1 VATRELTYDIVLR
14 TEKAVAEIK
23 SMLAK
28 SNKEAE
34 KQGKT
39 AGENYAK
46 GIKSEIDKLKIDIL
60 QGAKVDKF
68 KLNQLKNEI
77 QAGLASGQLNN
88 TEALGLFN
96 SLFGVAK
103 DQGAEVA
110 KQFSKAFKI
119 TINDRI
125 NKALGNLTQPFKTL
139 TKNLS
144 VDIKNGFNSGLN
156 KIGETSLKDL
166 TENTKNTTA
175 KIIEN
180 IKKIPSQIGD
190 SLVWVKKNILDFDLN
205 KLIYKDFPAFTK
217 QVFNNFKEFA
227 SGAFENLKKL
237 PGFLFNLDLNKVFSG
252 LGGFSSAIQ
261 GGIKNLGNFG
271 SILGDVT
278 SQGINGFGKMASSI
292 AGGLGNALASAG
304 KGALNLAGNL
314 AGGVT
319 TAGVAGVVAG
329 GAGLFGL
336 GAFGLNLASQIQS
349 TRISLET
356 MLGSAEN
363 AKGLMTEITAFA
375 KKTPFNRLELF
386 DYSKQLIGAGIA
398 QKDMISTLN
407 KLGNVAAGSGAPL
420 QNIITNYGQIRA
432 SNRAYTRDLMQFSNF
447 GIPIWEKLAKNM
459 GITVEQLRTG
469 IDTQKI
475 KVNFQEVDKV
485 LKEMTSSGGQY
496 FDLMQKK
503 SGTFEGAMSN
513 LQDTFES
520 MVLKF
525 MGVDDT
531 GDIKQGGFFDMA
543 QDKALKF
550 QGWLM
555 ENEAQIGE
563 WGGKVFTKIG
573 EGMQMAWTNMVQPV
587 LLDLQDWFNNGGKEA
602 IKSFMQNGWQEIVKG
617 FTYFKDVVYPDAK
630 KKLDE
635 FKAYMASE
643 QGKKDIKDFTDFM
656 KGLWE
661 AIKFVAYWSGEAIK
675 GIDGLIGKW
684 RELSNATKLGDS
696 SFSFAG
702 VAANPWVAISQLIG
716 GKRASGGPVD
726 PGKLYEVGENN
737 RAEMLMMNGR
747 QYMIPGNK
755 GQVLNQSQI
764 DNRQIN
770 SGNTNNFY
778 NFTNGGN
785 EFTPSYMT

>member
-46 GIKSEIDKLKIDIL
+46 GVKSEIDKLKIDIL

-88 TEALGLFN
+88 AEALGLFN

-125 NKALGNLTQPFKTL
+125 NKILGNLTQPFKTL

-144 VDIKNGFNSGLN
+144 VDIKNGFNYGIN
-156 KIGETSLKDL
+156 EIGKTSLKDL

-217 QVFNNFKEFA
+217 QVFNNFKGFA
-227 SGAFENLKKL
+227 SGAFESLKQLPSVLYNL
-237 PGFLFNLDLNKVFSG
+237 NLNKVFSG

-271 SILGDVT
+271 SILGEIT

-336 GAFGLNLASQIQS
+336 GAFGVNLASQIQS

-386 DYSKQLIGAGIA
+386 DYSKQLIGVGIA
-398 QKDMISTLN
+398 QKDMIGTLN

-432 SNRAYTRDLMQFSNF
+432 SNRAYTQDLKQFSNF

-485 LKEMTSSGGQY
+485 LNQLTSSGGQY

-531 GDIKQGGFFDMA
+531 GNIKEGSFFDIA

-573 EGMQMAWTNMVQPV
+573 QGMQMAWTDMVQPV

-737 RAEMLMMNGR
+737 RAELLMMNGR

-770 SGNTNNFY
+770 SGNNVTQYIFGNNSLQYDF
-778 NFTNGGN
+778 
-785 EFTPSYMT
+785 

>member
-1 VATRELTYDIVLR
+1 VIQGATVNNQPVATRELTYDVLIR
-14 TEKAVAEIK
+14 LEKGIEAIKSALEKAD
-23 SMLAK
+23 
-28 SNKEAE
+28 KEAE
-34 KQGKT
+34 KQGEK
-39 AGENYAK
+39 AGKSYSK
-46 GIKSEIDKLKIDIL
+46 GFKKGLEQSKIESVFGDLNKKIKNNLK
-60 QGAKVDKF
+60 
-68 KLNQLKNEI
+68 
-77 QAGLASGQLNN
+77 
-88 TEALGLFN
+88 LGL
-96 SLFGVAK
+96 
-103 DQGAEVA
+103 D
-110 KQFSKAFKI
+110 
-119 TINDRI
+119 
-125 NKALGNLTQPFKTL
+125 
-139 TKNLS
+139 
-144 VDIKNGFNSGLN
+144 

-166 TENTKNTTA
+166 VENTKSTTA

-190 SLVWVKKNILDFDLN
+190 SLVWVKKNILDFNLN
-205 KLIYKDFPAFTK
+205 NLIYKDFPAFTK
-217 QVFNNFKEFA
+217 QVFNNFKGFA
-227 SGAFENLKKL
+227 SGAFESLKQLPSVLYNL
-237 PGFLFNLDLNKVFSG
+237 NLNKVFSG

-271 SILGDVT
+271 SVLGGVT
-278 SQGINGFGKMASSI
+278 SQGISGFGKMASSI
-292 AGGLGNALASAG
+292 AGGLGNALAGAG
-304 KGALNLAGNL
+304 KGILDLGKNLAES
-314 AGGVT
+314 AIGGV
-319 TAGVAGVVAG
+319 G
-329 GAGLFGL
+329 GIAKAGLFGGAIAGVGTAGGLAGL
-336 GAFGLNLASQIQS
+336 GAFGLNLASQIQG
-349 TRISLET
+349 TRIGLET

-363 AKGLMTEITAFA
+363 AKSLMKEITAFA
-375 KKTPFNRLELF
+375 KRTPFNRLELF
-386 DYSKQLIGAGIA
+386 DYAKQLTGAGIA
-398 QKDMISTLN
+398 QKDMIGTLN
-407 KLGNVAAGSGAPL
+407 KLGNVASAFNAPL
-420 QNIITNYGQIRA
+420 QNIITNYGEIRA
-432 SNRAYTRDLMQFSNF
+432 GNRALTRDIREFSNK

-459 GITVEQLRTG
+459 GITVAELQRG

-475 KVNFQEVDKV
+475 KVDFEDIDKV
-485 LKEMTSSGGQY
+485 LTEMTSKGGIA
-496 FDLMQKK
+496 FDVMGKK
-503 SGTFEGAMSN
+503 SKTFEGALSN
-513 LQDTFES
+513 IQDTFES
-520 MVLKF
+520 VVLKF

-531 GDIKQGGFFDMA
+531 GDIKQGGFFDLA

-550 QGWLM
+550 QMWL
-555 ENEAQIGE
+555 EANSETIGN
-563 WGGKVFTKIG
+563 WGSVVFTKIG
-573 EGMQMAWTNMVQPV
+573 EGMQMAWTDMVQPV

-770 SGNTNNFY
+770 SGNNVTQYIFGNNSLQYDF
-778 NFTNGGN
+778 
-785 EFTPSYMT
+785 

>member
-1 VATRELTYDIVLR
+1 MATRELTYDILVR
-14 TEKAVAEIK
+14 TEKAVADIK

-46 GIKSEIDKLKIDIL
+46 GVKSEIDKLKIDIL

-88 TEALGLFN
+88 AEALGLFN

-125 NKALGNLTQPFKTL
+125 NKILGNLTQPFKTL

-144 VDIKNGFNSGLN
+144 VDIKNGFNYGIN
-156 KIGETSLKDL
+156 EIGKTSLKDL

-217 QVFNNFKEFA
+217 QVFNNFKGFA
-227 SGAFENLKKL
+227 SGAFESLKQLPSVLYNL
-237 PGFLFNLDLNKVFSG
+237 NLNKVFSG

-271 SILGDVT
+271 SILGEIT

-336 GAFGLNLASQIQS
+336 GAFGVNLASQIQS
-349 TRISLET
+349 TRIGLET

-363 AKGLMTEITAFA
+363 AKGLMKEITAFA
-375 KKTPFNRLELF
+375 KRTPFNRLELF
-386 DYSKQLIGAGIA
+386 DYAKQLTGAGIA
-398 QKDMISTLN
+398 QKDMIGTLN
-407 KLGNVAAGSGAPL
+407 KLGSVASAFNAPL
-420 QNIITNYGQIRA
+420 QNIITNYGEIRA
-432 SNRAYTRDLMQFSNF
+432 GNRAMTRDIREFSNK

-459 GITVEQLRTG
+459 GITVAELQRG

-475 KVNFQEVDKV
+475 KVDVEDIDKV
-485 LKEMTSSGGQY
+485 LTEMTSKGGIA
-496 FDLMQKK
+496 FDVMGKK
-503 SGTFEGAMSN
+503 SKTFDGAMSN

-520 MVLKF
+520 IVLKF

-531 GDIKQGGFFDMA
+531 GDIKQGGFFDLA

-550 QGWLM
+550 QMWL
-555 ENEAQIGE
+555 EANSETIGN
-563 WGGKVFTKIG
+563 WGSLVFTKIG
-573 EGMQMAWTNMVQPV
+573 QGMQMAWTDMVQPV

-630 KKLDE
+630 KKFQELQEYLARPETQAQLDKYAKLFWAIAGAIE
-635 FKAYMASE
+635 AVVNWTIIAAQKVSQFVNSDGFKAVRE
-643 QGKKDIKDFTDFM
+643 
-656 KGLWE
+656 
-661 AIKFVAYWSGEAIK
+661 
-675 GIDGLIGKW
+675 GIQQAENS
-684 RELSNATKLGDS
+684 RSNISTGFFNSVKNL
-696 SFSFAG
+696 FR
-702 VAANPWVAISQLIG
+702 AN
-716 GKRASGGPVD
+716 GGPVE
-726 PGKLYEVGENN
+726 PGNLYEVGENN
-737 RAEMLMMNGR
+737 RAELLMMNGR